1 MIVLN
6 EMNELVNTDFVNE
19 SFHFG
24 VLSFSD
30 FSNPDF
36 MFRET
41 THLMVYNAAGISLEL
56 GLGKDMQRI
65 VVPLH
70 WWILCAEL
78 DEVQTIPLTDL
89 NRTDHKAFCFN
100 PINGYRPEYLNLRVA
115 TGTPTIYPNAN
126 WTSPPVG
133 ERDLVLIPL
142 GKVSTGRP
150 NAKGEVPGPLCAM
163 FSTNKFE
170 VSGDAANLWGDAPK
184 PKKAKNEPA

>member
-6 EMNELVNTDFVNE
+6 EYNTFVNTDFVNE
-19 SFHFG
+19 PFFFS
-24 VLSFSD
+24 VLSFED
-30 FSNPDF
+30 YRNPDF

-41 THLMVYNAAGISLEL
+41 TQLMVYNAAGICLEL
-56 GLGKDMQRI
+56 GLGKDVQRI

-89 NRTDHKAFCFN
+89 SRTDHKAFCYN
-100 PINGYRPEYLNLRVA
+100 PINGYRPEYINLRVTA
-115 TGTPTIYPNAN
+115 GSPAIYPNAN

-133 ERDLVLIPL
+133 EKDLILIPL
-142 GKVSTGRP
+142 GKNQDQRSG
-150 NAKGEVPGPLCAM
+150 GPLCAM

-170 VSGDAANLWGDAPK
+170 VSRNAAELWGDHD
-184 PKKAKNEPA
+184 